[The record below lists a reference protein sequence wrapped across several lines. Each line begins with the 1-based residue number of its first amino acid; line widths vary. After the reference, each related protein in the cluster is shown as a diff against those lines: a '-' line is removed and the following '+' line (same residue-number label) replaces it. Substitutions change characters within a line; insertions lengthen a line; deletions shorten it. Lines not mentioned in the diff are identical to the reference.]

1 MSELDKDVIKE
12 FEEMINEVCGHKTNV
27 PNKGRPTHDFYDIP
41 MHHKDFMD
49 WYNERDREKYSCKI
63 VTKCDC
69 GVSYTV
75 YTEPGDTLRYV
86 HTLGE
91 GTAASP
97 TTDWT
102 TQYQTVEYQR
112 FYCWKCGRPFTVTGS
127 KIMKVK
133 SNQLEVV
140 L

>member
-1 MSELDKDVIKE
+1 MSDVIKE
-12 FEEMINEVCGHKTNV
+12 FEEMMNEVCGHKITT
-27 PNKGRPTHDFYDIP
+27 KGRPTQDFYDLP

-86 HTLGE
+86 YTFGSD
-91 GTAASP
+91 TAAS

-102 TQYQTVEYQR
+102 TQYQTVEYHR
-112 FYCWKCGRPFTVTGS
+112 FYCWKCGKQFTVRGS
-127 KIMKVK
+127 KISKIK